1 MVVSCSVTVFNKNL
15 ELRVK
20 KLSRDSRLELFGDKK
35 KIFVSNDGIYFLWK
49 LLQIHRD
56 STLDVFMLRTKLEG
70 SYNVVKFIFKFFK

>member
-1 MVVSCSVTVFNKNL
+1 MFCDIVFNKNL
-15 ELRVK
+15 ELSVK

-56 STLDVFMLRTKLEG
+56 STLDVFMLREQNWKEVIML
-70 SYNVVKFIFKFFK
+70 

>member
-56 STLDVFMLRTKLEG
+56 STLDVFKKLEG

>member
-1 MVVSCSVTVFNKNL
+1 MEFYGCFMFCDIVFNKNL
-15 ELRVK
+15 ELSVK

-56 STLDVFMLRTKLEG
+56 STLDVFMLREQNWKEVIML
-70 SYNVVKFIFKFFK
+70 

>member
-1 MVVSCSVTVFNKNL
+1 MFCDIVFNKNL

-56 STLDVFMLRTKLEG
+56 STLDVFMLREQNWKEVIML
-70 SYNVVKFIFKFFK
+70 